1 MFGDWERN
9 NRDLTEK
16 FPLVYGY
23 FAPDGGEFELQTYL
37 RQIREKKRTKITDP
51 QDLQRDAEAVVG
63 RALYMDAVR
72 MAGLNPSPADEARLK
87 ALRQEIG
94 DRLPGFAISPINI
107 REQAQIMLQIEN
119 ATSDPDLDGNP
130 VAEAS
135 RVYFRYRQQ
144 AIDEAMR
151 RSGGVFTEGLLSRK
165 DNADLRQWLRKTG
178 DVLMTQYPEFQRL
191 YARVLFDEV
200 DL

>member
-1 MFGDWERN
+1 
-9 NRDLTEK
+9 
-16 FPLVYGY
+16 
-23 FAPDGGEFELQTYL
+23 
-37 RQIREKKRTKITDP
+37 
-51 QDLQRDAEAVVG
+51 
-63 RALYMDAVR
+63 
-72 MAGLNPSPADEARLK
+72 
-87 ALRQEIG
+87 
-94 DRLPGFAISPINI
+94 
-107 REQAQIMLQIEN
+107 MLQIEN